1 MRKVAGALLAT
12 AAGLIALLS
21 FKSHAPAATSALTAA
36 GGGSGT
42 SALSATG
49 SSPAPDTGSG
59 SGSSTPA
66 QSGASPSTAPTGSG
80 GGGGSGTSS
89 GSGKNGTYTGSAAD
103 TMYGPVQVRATV
115 SGGKLTRVDV
125 LQVPDNG
132 RYEAEIV
139 ADALPILQSEA
150 LSAQSADIDIVSGAT
165 FTSQGYAQS
174 LQSALNQAGIK

>member
-21 FKSHAPAATSALTAA
+21 FKSHTPAATSALTAA
-36 GGGSGT
+36 EGSGSGSGT
-42 SALSATG
+42 SALNGPGSGPSAAPTPSPG
-49 SSPAPDTGSG
+49 ASSPAAP
-59 SGSSTPA
+59 
-66 QSGASPSTAPTGSG
+66 SGART
-80 GGGGSGTSS
+80 
-89 GSGKNGTYTGSAAD
+89 GKNGTFTGAAAD
-103 TMYGPVQVRATV
+103 TMYGPVQVRVTLAA
-115 SGGKLTRVDV
+115 GKITHVDV

-150 LSAQSADIDIVSGAT
+150 LSAQSANIDIVSGAT
-165 FTSQGYAQS
+165 YTSQGYAQS

>member
-21 FKSHAPAATSALTAA
+21 FKSHAPAASALTAA
-36 GGGSGT
+36 EGGTGSALTGSSASPAPTTGSASGAPAPTTSPSGGSTSSGT
-42 SALSATG
+42 SGSA
-49 SSPAPDTGSG
+49 
-59 SGSSTPA
+59 
-66 QSGASPSTAPTGSG
+66 
-80 GGGGSGTSS
+80 
-89 GSGKNGTYTGSAAD
+89 KNGTYTGSAID

-115 SGGKLTRVDV
+115 SGGKLTHIDV

-132 RYEAEIV
+132 RYENEIV
-139 ADALPILQSEA
+139 AQALPMLQSEA
-150 LSAQSADIDIVSGAT
+150 LSAQSANIDIVSGAT